1 MSNIKND
8 LLNMKTGEDWNRF
21 IKKYK
26 NIAINEWDEEM
37 KEAFSVFMIKFK
49 EEEDYDYRKIK

>member
-8 LLNMKTGEDWNRF
+8 LLNIKTGEDWNRF